1 MTADHA
7 RAAAEHQD
15 IGAIRPAPYTPDY
28 GIKVGDLLRRELG
41 ARGLSQ
47 AELAARTGLS
57 TKHVNQ
63 VVQGVVPLST
73 STALLIERA
82 LGLSAEL
89 LTAIEAGHQATTGR
103 ARAIEGLAEYAA
115 WFRRFPLTMLR
126 ERGIVTKS
134 KTQNEQIGQ
143 LLEFFGVANPDAFD
157 RLYADDALSFR
168 RAQHLSVDVSAT
180 AVWLRL
186 AELEAARLR
195 CDGYDRRGFAELLPH
210 LRDLTRGHLSEAFPE
225 LQRQCAKEGVAVV
238 HAPDIP
244 GARVYAAT
252 RWLSAS
258 RPVIALSG
266 RGQYE
271 DGVWFSFFHEAGHVI
286 LHPTRRSLIHL
297 EPEGGDDGD
306 GAESE
311 ANRFARRTL
320 LGNEVN
326 EERLKSV
333 KSVADARALAADL
346 GVHEGIVAGQAA
358 YAQQRKQAWA
368 RLSKARRKATWI

>member
-7 RAAAEHQD
+7 QAAGRQQD

-28 GIKVGDLLRRELG
+28 GVTVGDLLRRELG

-47 AELAARTGLS
+47 AEFAARTGLS
-57 TKHVNQ
+57 PKHVNQ
-63 VVQGVVPLST
+63 VIQGVVPLST
-73 STALLIERA
+73 STAILIERA

-103 ARAIEGLAEYAA
+103 AKAIESMTEYAA
-115 WFRRFPLTMLR
+115 WFRRFPLTVLR
-126 ERGIVTKS
+126 EREILTKS

-143 LLEFFGVANPDAFD
+143 LLEFFGVANPDAFV

-168 RAQHLSVDVSAT
+168 RAQHLSVDAPAT

-186 AELEAARLR
+186 AEHEASRLSS
-195 CDGYDRRGFAELLPH
+195 DHYDKKGFVDLLPH
-210 LRDLTRGHLSEAFPE
+210 LRDLTKAHLSKAFPE
-225 LQRQCAKEGVAVV
+225 LQHQCAQMGVAVV
-238 HAPDIP
+238 HAPDIT

-286 LHPTRRSLIHL
+286 LHPTRRSLVHL

-306 GAESE
+306 GAESD
-311 ANRFARRTL
+311 ANRFARSML
-320 LGNEVN
+320 LGNEVD
-326 EERLKSV
+326 EERLRMV
-333 KSVADARALAADL
+333 RSVADARSLATDL

-358 YAQQRKQAWA
+358 YAQHQKQAWG
-368 RLSKARRKATWI
+368 RLNKARRKAVWG